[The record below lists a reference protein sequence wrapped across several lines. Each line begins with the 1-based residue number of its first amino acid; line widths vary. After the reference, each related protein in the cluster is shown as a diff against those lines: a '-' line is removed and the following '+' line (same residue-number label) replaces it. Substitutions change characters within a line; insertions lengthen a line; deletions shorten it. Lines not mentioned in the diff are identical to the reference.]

1 MAGRDMGLTAKQR
14 KFTEEYLICWN
25 ASEAARRAGYR
36 WPYKVASMLMA
47 RPSIKALIA
56 QRVAETAMS
65 ADEVLHRL
73 AEHAR
78 GSMADFVDDRGNID
92 LERARTAGKLHLVKS
107 YSEPGLR
114 TGARIELYDA
124 QAALEKLG
132 KHLGVLRERHEL
144 TGLDGGPIEVH
155 DIDAAIERELAHLA
169 AAGETAHVAAAE
181 GESAIP

>member
-1 MAGRDMGLTAKQR
+1 MAGRDMGLTAKQC

-47 RPSIKALIA
+47 RPCIKELIA
-56 QRVAETAMS
+56 QRITEAAMS

-78 GSMADFVDDRGNID
+78 GSMADFVDERGRID
-92 LERARTAGKLHLVKS
+92 LERARAAGKLHLV
-107 YSEPGLR
+107 R
-114 TGARIELYDA
+114 TYREAGRGNGASIELYDA

-132 KHLGVLRERHEL
+132 KATGIFKDAGVTVTVQPVTYVEVERPNE
-144 TGLDGGPIEVH
+144 E
-155 DIDAAIERELAHLA
+155 
-169 AAGETAHVAAAE
+169 
-181 GESAIP
+181 

>member
-78 GSMADFVDDRGNID
+78 GSMADFVTDDGAID
-92 LERARTAGKLHLVKS
+92 LARARAAGKLHLVRR
-107 YSEPGLR
+107 YSEAGEKA
-114 TGARIELYDA
+114 GASIELYDA
-124 QAALEKLG
+124 QAALEKIGKALG
-132 KHLGVLRERHEL
+132 LFRER
-144 TGLDGGPIEVH
+144 IEMTVEV
-155 DIDAAIERELAHLA
+155 DVDSMREQLASKLSRLAEAGAAPEVP
-169 AAGETAHVAAAE
+169 GEPE
-181 GESAIP
+181 PG